1 MFEQLPLPA
10 NAAIFLAAAT
20 IVWFAGTRLAHCADE
35 IARRTGIGSA
45 FIGILLLG
53 GITSLPEL
61 AVATTATLS
70 GKPELSINDV
80 LGSAAINVVIL
91 ALADAT
97 LRREAL
103 TSKPGSPVV
112 LLQGVLGI
120 MLLALVIAPSI
131 VGDVLVLGMGAWSW
145 AMVCGYCLAIYVLA
159 GAKGLHSWVPAGA
172 GPGDA
177 DAERPR
183 GSTDVSRV
191 RLATQTALAAVAI
204 LATGYVLAEAGAALA
219 AQSGLGLSFFGSVFL
234 GFSTSLPEISTVIAA
249 VQLRRYEMAIADV
262 FGTNLFNV
270 TIIAL
275 VDALHDGGPVLVE
288 SGSFASFGA
297 LLAIVLTGLFLAGI
311 IERRNRKILRMG
323 IDSLLAIALYTAGVM
338 VLYSLR

>member
-1 MFEQLPLPA
+1 
-10 NAAIFLAAAT
+10 
-20 IVWFAGTRLAHCADE
+20 
-35 IARRTGIGSA
+35 
-45 FIGILLLG
+45 
-53 GITSLPEL
+53 
-61 AVATTATLS
+61 
-70 GKPELSINDV
+70 
-80 LGSAAINVVIL
+80 
-91 ALADAT
+91 
-97 LRREAL
+97 
-103 TSKPGSPVV
+103 
-112 LLQGVLGI
+112 
-120 MLLALVIAPSI
+120 
-131 VGDVLVLGMGAWSW
+131 MGAWSW